1 MPIVHPVR
9 LEPQLGLGMWRKQQ
23 LFLFEV
29 YPVEKLVGHRKG
41 KGGRLEFLV
50 RWEGYGEADDSW
62 EPRSNLE
69 GSLVQDYV
77 NSADP

>member
-1 MPIVHPVR
+1 M
-9 LEPQLGLGMWRKQQ
+9 QNRKRK
-23 LFLFEV
+23 LSFKRVFLDSDEEG